1 MAVQLALDMKA
12 LFSPC
17 GKYRYWLHD
26 HVSMQSGLTD
36 YKIAWIMLNPSKA
49 GQETAGEVESDPT
62 IGRVRG
68 FTFDFGADI
77 FCVANLFALV
87 STDPKGLLT
96 DEYPVGPDNTRWITR
111 VVNNADVV
119 ICAWGA
125 HKMARR
131 RSAEVITQIRDLGK
145 IPMCLG
151 HNKDGSPKHPLYL
164 PKNTALVPL

>member
-1 MAVQLALDMKA
+1 MKA

-26 HVSMQSGLTD
+26 RVLMQSGLAD
-36 YKIAWIMLNPSKA
+36 KKAAWIMLNPS
-49 GQETAGEVESDPT
+49 TAGREIDGVIQDDPT
-62 IGRVRG
+62 IGRVHG
-68 FTFDFGADI
+68 FTFDFGADL

-87 STDPKGLLT
+87 STDPKGLLAAE
-96 DEYPVGPDNTRWITR
+96 DPVGPDNKRWITR

-131 RSAEVITQIRDLGK
+131 RSVEVITQIRNLGK
-145 IPMCLG
+145 TPMCLG
-151 HNKDGSPKHPLYL
+151 QNKDGSPKHPLYL
-164 PKNTALVPL
+164 PKNTHLRELV